1 MEPGGKDKE
10 ENDKDLGSPT
20 LNNSENPEET
30 QEDDNRRR
38 TNKDDDGSYGGEC
51 LLRFCV
57 SVFDCFFFTGK
68 DKKDRKE
75 DKFKK
80 NGNIDKLDGVWV
92 PKEKKQQDE
101 QDEDN
106 CIVKCLYVTMT
117 CCECSIMWLMNYF
130 SLLMYIFNFTFPI
143 RVFLIMH
150 TGHLYVF

>member
-57 SVFDCFFFTGK
+57 SVFDCFFLQVK
-68 DKKDRKE
+68 IKK
-75 DKFKK
+75 
-80 NGNIDKLDGVWV
+80 
-92 PKEKKQQDE
+92 
-101 QDEDN
+101 
-106 CIVKCLYVTMT
+106 IVKRINSKRMATSTSWM
-117 CCECSIMWLMNYF
+117 ECGFRRRRSNKTSRTKTI
-130 SLLMYIFNFTFPI
+130 
-143 RVFLIMH
+143 V
-150 TGHLYVF
+150 

>member
-1 MEPGGKDKE
+1 MCSWIVW
-10 ENDKDLGSPT
+10 LII
-20 LNNSENPEET
+20 
-30 QEDDNRRR
+30 
-38 TNKDDDGSYGGEC
+38 
-51 LLRFCV
+51 
-57 SVFDCFFFTGK
+57 GK

-117 CCECSIMWLMNYF
+117 CCECSIM
-130 SLLMYIFNFTFPI
+130 
-143 RVFLIMH
+143 
-150 TGHLYVF
+150 

>member
-1 MEPGGKDKE
+1 MTGAMVVSG
-10 ENDKDLGSPT
+10 LSV
-20 LNNSENPEET
+20 
-30 QEDDNRRR
+30 
-38 TNKDDDGSYGGEC
+38 
-51 LLRFCV
+51 CV
-57 SVFDCFFFTGK
+57 LDCFWLVIFIGK

-117 CCECSIMWLMNYF
+117 CCECSIMWLISFF
-130 SLLMYIFNFTFPI
+130 SLVYF
-143 RVFLIMH
+143 
-150 TGHLYVF
+150 